1 MNHHSQI
8 AKGVLLL
15 ASLSILLHLS
25 LWPDFRTFLAMA
37 QGAPWSGLSLW
48 VMYAAVAWSF
58 IDMIDR
64 HKDCVLPWM
73 LLSVT
78 QIAYVLILV
87 KAGVSGLL
95 PTALLLVGLGSC
107 SVAFWDAHFH
117 LERARSKDVR

>member
-25 LWPDFRTFLAMA
+25 LWPDFRTSLAMA

-48 VMYAAVAWSF
+48 AMYATLVWAV
-58 IDMIDR
+58 IDLVDLHR
-64 HKDCVLPWM
+64 DSVLPWM

-78 QIAYVLILV
+78 EIAYVLILV